1 MAKAAINPKKPRAK
15 REKKAKVVDTRES
28 LTAEMGVLLDRVD
41 HLLPTLKV
49 MNWRWGSGPLAKER
63 EEMDAIEE
71 RMRVLLEDVMD
82 VEPAEVF
89 FAGLAR
95 PGGTVPSLARPGS
108 WVEWIGYVPVLVYM
122 GWLPGH
128 HREPAYVRSGRE
140 VDQSPGLPG
149 LPPLPEPR
157 RRGPAADDP
166 RRTGDEHAA
175 QEVHALRRGP
185 RGKDDANKALA
196 DNEWPCRIIEA
207 GAGRSA
213 PDAAEAGWAVQLL
226 PFA

>member
-1 MAKAAINPKKPRAK
+1 MARAAINPKKPRAK

-108 WVEWIGYVPVLVYM
+108 WVEWIGYVPVLVTWGGFLDITGSLRMCDPAEKWINAGGYQAFHLYPSRGDVDLRQM
-122 GWLPGH
+122 IRDELETNTRH
-128 HREPAYVRSGRE
+128 KKFTLYDVDRE
-140 VDQSPGLPG
+140 
-149 LPPLPEPR
+149 
-157 RRGPAADDP
+157 
-166 RRTGDEHAA
+166 
-175 QEVHALRRGP
+175 
-185 RGKDDANKALA
+185 GKDDATKALA
-196 DNEWPCRIIEA
+196 DNEWLRRIIEA
-207 GAGRSA
+207 GPVDPLPMPPKLR
-213 PDAAEAGWAVQLL
+213 AVQLL